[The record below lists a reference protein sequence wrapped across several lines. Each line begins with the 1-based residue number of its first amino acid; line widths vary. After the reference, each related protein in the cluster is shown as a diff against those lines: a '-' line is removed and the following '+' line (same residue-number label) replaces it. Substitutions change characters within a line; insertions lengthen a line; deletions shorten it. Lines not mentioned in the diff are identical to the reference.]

1 MRGFTQL
8 KHLGTANDD
17 FTIAPDGELR
27 GIYVGT
33 ALATAVV
40 TVYEGTTTS
49 GLVLMTIDAASK
61 SEITFPTPVRA
72 TSKSIYIKL
81 TTANAKVTIAYA

>member
-1 MRGFTQL
+1 MIGHSQL

-17 FTIAPDGELR
+17 LTIAPEGELR
-27 GIYVGT
+27 GIYIGT
-33 ALATAVV
+33 LLATAVV

-49 GLVLMTIDAASK
+49 GRVLMTIDAGARDQ
-61 SEITFPTPVRA
+61 FVFNPPVRA